1 MVFSA
6 GALERAPQSFVLLTR
21 VDDPAARGRFQRDLA
36 ERYANVTTLDLAAI
50 QQVLERLIGRVSL
63 AIRFL
68 ALASLAAGAVV
79 LAGATAASRLQR
91 IREAVLLKTL
101 GASRRQLLRIAL
113 AEYLALGLLAAVAA
127 LGLATAAGW
136 GLARFFFDGRLW
148 VPGPAFLGL
157 GAAVVGLTVGVGLW
171 TGRGALAK
179 PPLEALRD

>member
-1 MVFSA
+1 
-6 GALERAPQSFVLLTR
+6 
-21 VDDPAARGRFQRDLA
+21 PAARGRFQRDLA

-136 GLARFFFDGRLW
+136 GLARFFFD
-148 VPGPAFLGL
+148 
-157 GAAVVGLTVGVGLW
+157 
-171 TGRGALAK
+171 
-179 PPLEALRD
+179 